1 VLHGASLIERDPR
14 EVLKALEMVE
24 TVMTAF
30 FWHDLDVATIS
41 KLYGMLAV
49 WAVHGASFR

>member
-1 VLHGASLIERDPR
+1 MLHGASLIERDPR